1 MSAGSPRLLIVTGLQ
16 READIAAGAGS
27 FAVCSGGSPGLLRER
42 LSALGD
48 TVGDIA
54 GILSFGL
61 AGGLAPHLQSG
72 DMIAVTHV
80 TSDEGRHDTHEHWYD
95 SIVSAVSGAMALH
108 HGGLGGSESVIV
120 NASGKQALHGATGA
134 LAVDME
140 SHIAA
145 AFAKLH
151 NLPFAAIRAVSDPA
165 NRSLPPLATEALRPD
180 GRVDYLKVLSG
191 IARDPLQMS
200 SLIAAGRD
208 SGRAFSAL
216 RRVRGL
222 LGPLFGFRGAD
233 FR

>member
-1 MSAGSPRLLIVTGLQ
+1 MSAEPRRLLIVTGLQ

-27 FAVCSGGSPGLLRER
+27 FAVCSGGNPSLLRER
-42 LSALGD
+42 LAALGE
-48 TVGDIA
+48 TIGDVA

-61 AGGLAPHLQSG
+61 AGGLAPHLRPG

-80 TSDEGRHDTHEHWYD
+80 TSHHGRHDTHRHWYD
-95 SIVSAVSGAMALH
+95 AIVSAVDSAVTLH
-108 HGGLGGSESVIV
+108 RGGLGGSESVIV
-120 NASGKQALHGATGA
+120 SASGKRELHGATGA

-140 SHIAA
+140 SHVAA
-145 AFAKLH
+145 AFAQLH

-165 NRSLPPLATEALRPD
+165 HRSLPQLATQALRPD
-180 GRVDYLKVLSG
+180 GGVDFVKVLGG

-208 SGRAFSAL
+208 CGRAFAAL

-222 LGPLFGFRGAD
+222 LGPLFGFRGTD